1 MTKVSNAFAHPF
13 YCTPFFSVSSSLILA
28 CFFLVVVR
36 RTSKWIVRW
45 RRLAHPITITINIRS
60 SEVICLGLSLTR
72 QTIHLLEL
80 QIITP
85 PRIYCSR
92 SLMPI
97 HTSLPPQSWDA
108 KVSQNNNSFA
118 RMARDVIEHNATF
131 YTHTRMYE
139 NKRERS
145 GRAVAV
151 HFIILHWMASD
162 NGRTLTPYGQTKI
175 AGAFL
180 KIDFG
185 QTKRRYSCHSYVP
198 YM

>member
-13 YCTPFFSVSSSLILA
+13 YCTPFFFCPFFSDSGV
-28 CFFLVVVR
+28 CFFVVVR

-97 HTSLPPQSWDA
+97 HTSLPPPILGRQ
-108 KVSQNNNSFA
+108 SFA
-118 RMARDVIEHNATF
+118 KQQFVCSNGQRRHWAQRNVLYA
-131 YTHTRMYE
+131 YAYV
-139 NKRERS
+139 REQEREIGSGCRS
-145 GRAVAV
+145 T
-151 HFIILHWMASD
+151 LHYSPL
-162 NGRTLTPYGQTKI
+162 NGEW
-175 AGAFL
+175 
-180 KIDFG
+180 
-185 QTKRRYSCHSYVP
+185 
-198 YM
+198 